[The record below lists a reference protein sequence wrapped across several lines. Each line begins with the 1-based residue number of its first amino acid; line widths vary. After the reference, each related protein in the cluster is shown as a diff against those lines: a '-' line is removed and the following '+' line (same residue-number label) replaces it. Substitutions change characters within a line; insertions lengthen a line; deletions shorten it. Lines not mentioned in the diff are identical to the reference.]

1 MRTLLGWPEEL
12 RVLRR
17 FGLSDGQRLLDLGS
31 GLGAVAAELLG
42 QLPEATLVGV
52 DSHPGSFP
60 PALDAVSPAAA
71 RADFIQGNVAR
82 LPLRAEAFD
91 FVMARL
97 VFQYLPHPVD
107 AAREALRVLRP
118 GGLLAI
124 SDVDRSLSF
133 AVNPD
138 LPELES
144 LMGRYDRWHRD
155 RGGDR
160 GVGARLKD
168 ILREAGAEHPET
180 ETIRFES
187 RPESAELFLDSLM
200 GPRRMQELREAGY
213 VTPAEIDEFLAARAR
228 WLQSPGRAV
237 TRYLRMACGAKPR

>member
-17 FGLSDGQRLLDLGS
+17 FGLRDGQRLLDLGF
-31 GLGAVAAELLG
+31 GLGVVAAELLG

-52 DSHPGSFP
+52 DSHPGTFP
-60 PALDAVSPAAA
+60 QALDAVSPAAA
-71 RADFIQGNVAR
+71 RVGFILGNVTR
-82 LPLRAEAFD
+82 LPLRPDAFD
-91 FVMARL
+91 FVVARL

-118 GGLLAI
+118 GGRLAI

-133 AVNPD
+133 AVYPE
-138 LPELES
+138 LPELEF
-144 LMGRYDRWHRD
+144 LMGRYDKWHRD

-168 ILREAGAEHPET
+168 ILREAGAEHLET

-187 RPESAELFLDSLM
+187 RPDSAELFLDALM
-200 GPRRMQELREAGY
+200 GPRRMQQLREAGY
-213 VTPAEIDEFLAARAR
+213 VTPAEIEAFLAARLQ
-228 WLQSPGRAV
+228 WLRSPGRAV
-237 TRYLRMACGAKPR
+237 TRYLRMACGTKPG